1 MLLTG
6 LLATHFLLALP
17 FLLLCRR
24 WMGGVAYFYV
34 IAIWTITTLVP
45 MYGDMGV
52 VISATDYPL
61 LASANNAL
69 TNFVVALYAW
79 DRFITVAVVAN
90 ICAVLWLAFLTVRPA
105 APHVMSVPAAART

>member
-1 MLLTG
+1 
-6 LLATHFLLALP
+6 
-17 FLLLCRR
+17 
-24 WMGGVAYFYV
+24 MGGVAYFYV

-69 TNFVVALYAW
+69 TKFVVALYAW

-90 ICAVLWLAFLTVRPA
+90 ICAVLWLAFLTIRPA
-105 APHVMSVPAAART
+105 APASLTAAPGPART